1 MSFDLT
7 NKNIQDTFQ
16 NLLQKTG
23 SDNRLYDLT
32 GNEVGDLRIAGSLT
46 AQQYIVS
53 SSVTNISIATLSG
66 STSFGN
72 SSDDTHT
79 FTGHITASGNISA
92 SGTITA
98 EGLTI
103 TDDFDLTDDLTV
115 NGDIRL
121 GTNNSSRI
129 LFKDA
134 SGNYTQNSGSI
145 LKASGDSLRFRNYG
159 NFIFNQFNPSGQF
172 TVNGTTDND
181 IRFRILH
188 TASNPRVQIPTGS
201 LQLRGGG
208 GTGGHITA
216 SGNFSGSSTSTINV
230 GGNITT
236 NDSFLGQKL
245 ILGTVDNTDNA
256 YISASDGNI
265 KISGDGGSTGDVSL
279 TIQNSDTSTATT
291 QTTTLQFQHTNQN
304 AGKIVGGKDNVYLFG
319 TPQNDSNMQF
329 HTTLNGTDTERMRI
343 TSTGLIGIGTDNPG
357 KRLEVIGDIS
367 ASGDMFARSGSFNY
381 ITASDMDLD
390 GETLRIGGESFTKA
404 NIQALKLGRTLKP
417 LKIGRV
423 KPDIEADDGSFLGNI
438 TASGNISA
446 SGDLIVGGSTT
457 FGDSTAV
464 THQFTGSINASGS
477 LVLGDSGDRFFI
489 DPQGAGGQV
498 HIGTSTN
505 DLLLF
510 KANGN
515 NALSINTGAKALFY
529 QDVDIRGNTHIG
541 SDGAGNLNV
550 SGHIT
555 ASGNISTSGD
565 IINTQVV
572 QMTNSSSVINTF
584 NTSSHQSCKYILQ
597 VTSGSHIQSSEMLV
611 IQNSSNA
618 FNTEYAQIN
627 SGLNLVNFS
636 SKVNNSNV
644 ELIGSSSFISC
655 SVKFVRTLI

>member
-79 FTGHITASGNISA
+79 FTGHITSSGNISA
-92 SGTITA
+92 SGDATGHMFGGGFEIRR
-98 EGLTI
+98 
-103 TDDFDLTDDLTV
+103 TDDKRVLQY
-115 NGDIRL
+115 
-121 GTNNSSRI
+121 NNSADVVDYNPAGVSTGGFRFRGDNVTNLMFVDTADDEI
-129 LFKDA
+129 QIGGSLKTSSHITA
-134 SGNYTQNSGSI
+134 SGNIKG
-145 LKASGDSLRFRNYG
+145 GG
-159 NFIFNQFNPSGQF
+159 N
-172 TVNGTTDND
+172 
-181 IRFRILH
+181 LEL
-188 TASNPRVQIPTGS
+188 TASSAGNIYANGN
-201 LQLRGGG
+201 
-208 GTGGHITA
+208 ITA

-304 AGKIVGGKDNVYLFG
+304 AGKIVGGKDNIYLFG
-319 TPQNDSNMQF
+319 TAQNDSNMQF

-343 TSTGLIGIGTDNPG
+343 TSTGLIGIGTDDPG
-357 KRLEVIGDIS
+357 KKLEVIGDIS
-367 ASGDMFARSGSFNY
+367 ASGDMFAHSGSFNY
-381 ITASDMDLD
+381 ITASALDLD
-390 GETLRIGGESFTKA
+390 DETLRIGGEPFTKA

-417 LKIGRV
+417 LKTGRV
-423 KPDIEADDGSFLGNI
+423 KPDVDGDDGVFDGNI
-438 TASGNISA
+438 TSSGDISA

-510 KANGN
+510 KVNGN

-529 QDVDIRGNTHIG
+529 QDVDIRGNTHVG